1 METWW
6 KWCRVSDD
14 DHGGKDSLSRH
25 SEAIRKYQ
33 AEESEKNINIKY
45 WCAFVI
51 FVKIIVEL

>member
-6 KWCRVSDD
+6 QWCRVSDD

-25 SEAIRKYQ
+25 SEATRKYQ
-33 AEESEKNINIKY
+33 AEESRKNIKY
-45 WCAFVI
+45 CCSFVV